1 MYQRILI
8 ATDGSELSEKAVSS
22 GISLAVALDAEIVAF
37 SAVQSYPNMYFEGAV
52 VLSVDEVGRIEKEW
66 HQQSQALVD
75 AVQDEAHRHSV
86 KAKAVTG
93 AHSGSISESIIKTAK
108 KHKCDLIVM
117 ASHGRKGI
125 GRVLLGSE
133 TLDVLTHSHIPVLVL
148 R

>member
-1 MYQRILI
+1 MYERILI
-8 ATDGSELSEKAVSS
+8 ATDGTPLSKKAVNS
-22 GISLAVALDAEIVAF
+22 GIALAAALDAEVVAF
-37 SAVQSYPNMYFEGAV
+37 TVVPRYPQMYFEGAV
-52 VLSVDEVGRIEKEW
+52 VLTHAETARIEKDWNNEA
-66 HQQSQALVD
+66 QMVVD
-75 AVQDEAHRHSV
+75 AVQKEAHARDV
-86 KAKAVTG
+86 KATAVTG
-93 AHSGSISESIIKTAK
+93 HGAIAESIINAAK

>member
-8 ATDGSELSEKAVSS
+8 ATDGSELSEKAVQS
-22 GISLAVALDAEIVAF
+22 GVALASALDAEIVAYNCVPRY
-37 SAVQSYPNMYFEGAV
+37 SGMYFEGAV
-52 VLSVDEVGRIEKEW
+52 VLTAAEVGRIEKEW
-66 HQQSQALVD
+66 HQQAQSLVD
-75 AVQDEAHRHSV
+75 GVQEEAHRHSI

-93 AHSGSISESIIKTAK
+93 TGNPAECIIKAAK

-125 GRVLLGSE
+125 GRLLLGSE